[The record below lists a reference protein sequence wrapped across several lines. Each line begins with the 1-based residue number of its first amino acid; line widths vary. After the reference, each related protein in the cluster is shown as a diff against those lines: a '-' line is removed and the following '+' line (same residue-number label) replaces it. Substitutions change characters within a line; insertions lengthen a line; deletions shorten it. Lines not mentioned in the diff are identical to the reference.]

1 MILPVAKAGTAA
13 HPAMKGVM
21 TETESLKHRRCLSGC
36 LRVSRQG
43 KLDMRLEFLKMKRE
57 LETSKIGILML
68 KFKCQKHMDHICN
81 WRNIWHLTSWNQSS

>member
-1 MILPVAKAGTAA
+1 MVLPVAKAGTAA

-21 TETESLKHRRCLSGC
+21 TETESGRCLSGS

-43 KLDMRLEFLKMKRE
+43 KTDTRLEFLKMKRG
-57 LETSKIGILML
+57 LEASKTGILML